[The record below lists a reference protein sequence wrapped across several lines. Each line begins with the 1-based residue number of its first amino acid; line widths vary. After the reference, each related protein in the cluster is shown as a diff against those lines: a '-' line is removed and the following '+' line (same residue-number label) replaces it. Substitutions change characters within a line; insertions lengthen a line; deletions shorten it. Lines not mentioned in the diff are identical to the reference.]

1 MEAYILERL
10 PFIGAALAIIFTTL
24 VVAFLV
30 NRFFKRLI
38 RKSAESLQND
48 PTTYQFLRHAIVGI
62 IYIVGFGLAIYALPG
77 MRAIASSILAG
88 AGILAVA
95 IGFASQQALSNVI
108 SGVFIIIFKPFR
120 VNDRVK
126 LGGMSGVVEDIS
138 LRHTVI
144 KDLENRRILVPNAV
158 ISDEI
163 IINSDFGDQR
173 ICKWIDL
180 GISYDSD
187 IDLAKRII
195 REEIMAHP
203 LLIDGRN
210 ALQLERGDPIVMV
223 RLVALADSAL
233 SLRAWAWA
241 NNTADAFVL
250 SCDVLESIK
259 RRFDAEG
266 IEIPFPHRTV
276 VFKNK
281 EEGR

>member
-1 MEAYILERL
+1 
-10 PFIGAALAIIFTTL
+10 
-24 VVAFLV
+24 
-30 NRFFKRLI
+30 
-38 RKSAESLQND
+38 
-48 PTTYQFLRHAIVGI
+48 
-62 IYIVGFGLAIYALPG
+62 
-77 MRAIASSILAG
+77 
-88 AGILAVA
+88 
-95 IGFASQQALSNVI
+95 
-108 SGVFIIIFKPFR
+108 
-120 VNDRVK
+120 
-126 LGGMSGVVEDIS
+126 
-138 LRHTVI
+138 
-144 KDLENRRILVPNAV
+144 V